1 MSRSQQRGGEGGTST
16 SGPPPASSSRYHRSS
31 IRSQKG
37 PGLGSSSTRVQVVGE
52 RGYDSEIPR
61 ELGGLP
67 SLAAGYHTEGQPS
80 TTTTT
85 KRASKELLRNVVDP
99 RRNGRLSSMPS
110 QHPHPHLRHDMPDD
124 QLDQASSTRR
134 VRRDKDRDSRRHRER
149 DPVENQV
156 PPSVWMNQIQAT
168 AADPKRAR
176 RTSGSRT
183 RHEEPQQFQHDPRAF
198 PLPPNQEHHR
208 HPHYQSPPYPYPHH
222 PRNGNPPPT
231 HDFYRPNDPGPEY
244 VPTTPQAN
252 NPRYQFVIDDRAGMP
267 SPPPV
272 EIPHPVQPPAAPFTT
287 PAPAPLLPL
296 PRTKEELLR
305 SEGISQGS
313 PFTGHRRHRSG
324 RGEDFAAGSGA
335 FADATNHTRPS
346 LRHQT
351 SRSEDL
357 RKLGQGLP
365 QLESEDHLA
374 HQLAR
379 PVHVGR
385 SASENVVPQVPQLA
399 TPGMYNA
406 GLAVTPGTS
415 KGLNMTPQLQESF
428 AESANASRAPV
439 NAAMASA
446 AIANV
451 STDSDSARGERDKKR
466 RTRRSK
472 QVDAAD
478 LQALLPKDP
487 TPPPVVQPPFRRQRT
502 VSGRSI
508 TAQPTPPPPAL
519 PTEPERDPADDMVV
533 YHRTPEPAMIDPAR
547 APPLV
552 VRPDAF
558 RVAGDSLPQGL
569 AIFASR
575 PEMTSSGIAP
585 LAGLRTEMTQVPGPR
600 GDMTNEISRGAET
613 LRAGEPVSSVPALLP
628 AARRASI
635 LDEERSRKYSAA
647 GTEGGVSAGGTGS
660 RRPSG
665 ATEEQRR
672 PVVRADDVPPPH
684 HHHHQHQHQHR
695 RSSPNHA
702 RKSTGSDVTNE
713 SFESAQLGGST
724 MLDFQSARDAM
735 SMREAV
741 SPMSNYQS
749 IAPSVRSEVRD
760 VRGAMIGSDVGYRD
774 ARSPDPGAMMGQ
786 SGSKGTATGYRA
798 GEGKHTSAILHTG
811 VVSPLSP
818 PPNTANVAFPPTAH
832 PNVISPSGLANVIS
846 PAIPKDRALP
856 RAGQVPATPMTASK
870 TFEPE
875 IPTRPRV
882 PSNNML
888 GSSPPDL
895 LAQRATVDAHT
906 PVPVV
911 PVVDEEGRLRG
922 PLGPTVGA
930 GAGAA
935 STMPARPTRMSFT
948 AQRPAPQTATPVTS
962 PPQTHAQAQPAAEA
976 SAVPKNVQQQTHGI
990 DGSKESLVE
999 TLGSAK
1005 ASKSKGWLRGWKSSN
1020 QKPPSPTPPPGPPPA
1035 PSASAS
1041 SAQPRQRLL
1050 SGLMGS
1056 GASKHKQKPS
1066 ESSIVPPSQLQ
1077 PNGDDAYA
1085 PCESPWSSNPDL
1097 NQDQPREKES
1107 RMQRV
1112 ITSIRGGLG
1121 RKPSSSK
1128 LGHFSSKSMSRLP
1141 ATVPAPPAGASLV
1154 RSASTNAN
1162 GREGGVWPMSPR
1174 SKAPALPAEPPAPA
1188 PVPAPSVAPP
1198 ANPSPAPT
1206 PAPVA
1211 PAITV
1216 PILAIPNSA
1225 TPAAVVPAAPKP
1237 RPTEP
1242 EKRPVTKDVP
1252 IIDKSRVPI
1261 LNGAPPAPTTAKV
1274 RAYLDSNGR
1283 PIETPRAEKRSSAQ
1297 PAPPSLSNPQR
1308 PNSPP
1313 LVNRPV
1319 GRIPVAQ
1326 TKIFTNDAP
1335 NRSVAH
1341 PPTAPGAAPVP
1352 TTPHGSHRTLTRS
1365 GPRIS
1370 SSRERVPSA
1379 PAAPTN
1385 LYRPLRPRE
1394 NPVYATD
1401 PAPPHGEAGDLGL
1414 PTPDETPR
1422 ASPTGENTFE
1432 DRAVALKEEQRERER
1447 RPSQEDPNRRRHRSN
1462 NIVIPSKYPGG
1473 LNPHELTHRL
1483 QVDVDA
1489 YAHGGVLKFG
1499 HREKRA
1505 ISVASVEAVSGQEG
1519 HFQSETSSIRSSTPG
1534 AHQLAFPHRDPAEAT
1549 QSWAKHQTEE
1559 DERAG
1564 AGVGARVGRSGRDR
1578 RDGRKVSGVLKRDRG
1593 GVRKPGVA
1601 FDFPSGPII
1610 ETDEDP
1616 QDARQQADINLTYEL
1631 ERRHKRY
1638 K

>member
-124 QLDQASSTRR
+124 QLASSTRR

-183 RHEEPQQFQHDPRAF
+183 RHEEPQQHDPRAF

-244 VPTTPQAN
+244 VPTTPQ
-252 NPRYQFVIDDRAGMP
+252 PTIRDTI
-267 SPPPV
+267 
-272 EIPHPVQPPAAPFTT
+272 QPPAAPFTT

-660 RRPSG
+660 QAVWGDRGAETSGGPSRRRAASPSS
-665 ATEEQRR
+665 
-672 PVVRADDVPPPH
+672 
-684 HHHHQHQHQHR
+684 
-695 RSSPNHA
+695 SSPA
-702 RKSTGSDVTNE
+702 PAPTLV
-713 SFESAQLGGST
+713 AQPRA
-724 MLDFQSARDAM
+724 QEHRSARDAM

-798 GEGKHTSAILHTG
+798 
-811 VVSPLSP
+811 
-818 PPNTANVAFPPTAH
+818 
-832 PNVISPSGLANVIS
+832 GLANVIS

-1066 ESSIVPPSQLQ
+1066 ESRPAQ
-1077 PNGDDAYA
+1077 
-1085 PCESPWSSNPDL
+1085 
-1097 NQDQPREKES
+1097 EKES

-1141 ATVPAPPAGASLV
+1141 ATVPAPPVGASLV

-1188 PVPAPSVAPP
+1188 PIPAPSVAPP
-1198 ANPSPAPT
+1198 ANPSPTPT

-1261 LNGAPPAPTTAKV
+1261 LNGAPPAPTTAKA

-1352 TTPHGSHRTLTRS
+1352 TTPHGSHRTLTAA
-1365 GPRIS
+1365 GPGF
-1370 SSRERVPSA
+1370 
-1379 PAAPTN
+1379 
-1385 LYRPLRPRE
+1385 LRRARGSQ